1 MSAIFRTSTVAQ
13 LLLATT
19 CRLDFFELDGR
30 WALSLVV
37 TPNNVAS
44 LRARSLMIYLF
55 TSPPLRKQRLACPTI
70 KKINSIGQVVEAA
83 SCTVY
88 IYGCSRERDSRDS
101 KAMDPSKQPSDA
113 HTDSVTTFAF
123 TRYLTFSSVIVG
135 PTIITGIQFLLYGLY
150 IPLFCG
156 LLYLL
161 KHRRPQ
167 NRTTKFHRISLVTL
181 FVLATIG
188 LFVNTTRILL
198 NCALKFHFVKINA
211 QDGNLNPP
219 VSMIMDGWM
228 MAILSLSNITADVV
242 LLFRCYCIWGYRG
255 RIVMA
260 PAIGCALSNLL
271 GIASTAMYL
280 RVGGINDEWYGISRF
295 VVGGFLVFN
304 AAMNVFLTLM
314 VAGRIWYIARSWP
327 SMNRESTKKLN
338 LVAALILESGMLYPI
353 ALVLDCVSNTN
364 GSMVGWN
371 IHPLLVQVAGIAQ
384 TLIMVRA
391 CLGIAVEGGGNTSV
405 TIAEASQ
412 VVSEPVFTTVGS
424 VHNVEEGR

>member
-1 MSAIFRTSTVAQ
+1 
-13 LLLATT
+13 
-19 CRLDFFELDGR
+19 
-30 WALSLVV
+30 
-37 TPNNVAS
+37 
-44 LRARSLMIYLF
+44 
-55 TSPPLRKQRLACPTI
+55 
-70 KKINSIGQVVEAA
+70 
-83 SCTVY
+83 
-88 IYGCSRERDSRDS
+88 
-101 KAMDPSKQPSDA
+101 MDPSKQPSDA

-219 VSMIMDGWM
+219 VSMIME
-228 MAILSLSNITADVV
+228 
-242 LLFRCYCIWGYRG
+242 G

-364 GSMVGWN
+364 GSM
-371 IHPLLVQVAGIAQ
+371 GIAQ